1 MSIYENRLRHY
12 QQMLRIQSKP
22 GEKQALIARLHK
34 TVDTKIKRGD
44 IRCAAKFLEDIIE
57 IDSPGLPK
65 GFSREKDL
73 ETYLAYKISNIFYDK
88 QDASSDLPEN
98 LKTKIKEHI
107 NNCIESISTSK
118 FPHLKCR
125 TVAYLLSVCQEVLE
139 AKKYFQLSHY
149 LKNKHIY
156 SRLGYDSLESL
167 HKVRC
172 KKSPD
177 FLVIGVGKGGSSS
190 IYRWIVQ
197 HPFILEAITKEL
209 HFFNTQ
215 RYQLGESW
223 YQAQFPRIPQ
233 GTPYITGEAT
243 PWYYAQ
249 SGVAEKIKHY
259 NPEIKLIIALRNP
272 CDRAI
277 SQYYMN
283 RKLGREN
290 RSLLSAIKSERSRLE
305 NLSDLS
311 QLPTDYWNFEY
322 GALLFGLYSKF
333 LEGWLKHFPR
343 EQFLILKSEDLFKT
357 PESELSKIFEF
368 LDLPEYNLQE
378 YPKYNAGSYKPVDT
392 EVHQTLVDFYRPHN
406 QELEDLLGMKFGWD
420 EYYNTPD
427 RFRVPENHRIGVPS
441 SWDGI

>member
-1 MSIYENRLRHY
+1 
-12 QQMLRIQSKP
+12 MLRIQSKS
-22 GEKQALIARLHK
+22 GEKQALTARLHK
-34 TVDTKIKRGD
+34 TVDTKIKQGD

-57 IDSPGLPK
+57 IDSPMLPK
-65 GFSREKDL
+65 GFSREETL
-73 ETYLAYKISNIFYDK
+73 ETYLAYKISHNFNER
-88 QDASSDLPEN
+88 QDANYDLPEN

-125 TVAYLLSVCQEVLE
+125 TVAYLLSACQEILE

-149 LKNKHIY
+149 LKNKQIY
-156 SRLGYDSLESL
+156 SSLGYGSLESL
-167 HKVRC
+167 HEAQC

-197 HPFILEAITKEL
+197 HPFILEAVTKEL

-223 YQAQFPRIPQ
+223 YQAQFPHIPE

-249 SGVAEKIKHY
+249 SGVAEKVKHY
-259 NPEIKLIIALRNP
+259 NPDIKLIITLRNP

-283 RKLGREN
+283 RKVGREN
-290 RSLLSAIKSERSRLE
+290 RSLLSAIQSERSRLD

-311 QLPTDYWNFEY
+311 QLPADYWSFEH
-322 GALLFGLYSKF
+322 GALLLGLYVKF
-333 LEGWLKHFPR
+333 LKIWLNLFPR
-343 EQFLILKSEDLFKT
+343 EQLLILKSEDLFKT
-357 PESELSKIFEF
+357 PKSELNKIFKF
-368 LDLPEYNLQE
+368 LDLPEHSLQE
-378 YPKYNAGSYKPVDT
+378 YPKYNAGNYKSVDV
-392 EVHQTLVDFYRPHN
+392 EVYKILVDFYRPYN

-420 EYYNTPD
+420 
-427 RFRVPENHRIGVPS
+427 
-441 SWDGI
+441 